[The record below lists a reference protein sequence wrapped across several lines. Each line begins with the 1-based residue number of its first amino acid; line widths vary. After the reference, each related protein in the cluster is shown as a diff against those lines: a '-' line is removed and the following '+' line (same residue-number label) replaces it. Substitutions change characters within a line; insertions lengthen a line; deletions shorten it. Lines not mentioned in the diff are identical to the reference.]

1 MIVWS
6 DRLFHTRYYTPAFPV
21 SGSYSSLLS
30 THNVTEQRG
39 PSTTG
44 LSLYHWLSAPLTVM
58 QPISSLTY
66 RTILDAYYEAAEK
79 FVQENADENSRL
91 HKAQ

>member
-6 DRLFHTRYYTPAFPV
+6 DRQFHTRYYTPAFPV

-44 LSLYHWLSAPLTVM
+44 LSLYHWLSAPSIDSFIVLKFLRDIAGTYEILTRSVY
-58 QPISSLTY
+58 IEV
-66 RTILDAYYEAAEK
+66 D
-79 FVQENADENSRL
+79 
-91 HKAQ
+91 